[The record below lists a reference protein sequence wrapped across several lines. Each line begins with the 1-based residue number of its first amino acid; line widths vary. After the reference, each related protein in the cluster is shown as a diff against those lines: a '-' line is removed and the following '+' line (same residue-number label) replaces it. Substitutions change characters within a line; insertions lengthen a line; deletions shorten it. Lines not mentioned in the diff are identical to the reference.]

1 MKFAIIGG
9 LPYMV
14 SNGRMYPVEIKEGTV
29 RIDKDNASMTDMR
42 GRYTL
47 QEVLAKCKNLCSIK
61 KATKKAQ

>member
-1 MKFAIIGG
+1 
-9 LPYMV
+9 MV
-14 SNGRMYPVEIKEGTV
+14 SNGRMYPVEIKGGTV